1 MVKLEAFGP
10 GDYDRLISWIDSAEM
25 LMQFGGPVLRFP
37 LTAEQLSKS
46 IVEPDRHVFR
56 VTDEITGTVV
66 GHGEVYKKADG
77 STYLSRLLIGDPA
90 ARDKGYGTQLVDLLL
105 AFTFDTLHQTE
116 VYLLVFDW
124 NAAAIHV
131 YEKAGFHVVPDKV
144 LIREVNGQQWTA
156 ITMVIYPHTWRRPD
170 YL

>member
-10 GDYDRLISWIDSAEM
+10 GDYDRLIGWIDSPEM

-46 IVEPDRHVFR
+46 IIEPGRHVFR
-56 VTDEITGTVV
+56 LTDESTGTVV
-66 GHGEVYKKADG
+66 GHGEVYTKADG
-77 STYLSRLLIGDPA
+77 STYLSRLLVGDPA
-90 ARDKGYGTQLVDLLL
+90 ARGKGFGSQLVHRLL
-105 AFTFDTLHQTE
+105 AFAFDTLHQTE
-116 VYLLVFDW
+116 VFLLVFDW

-131 YEKAGFHVVPDKV
+131 YEKAGFQVVPDKV
-144 LIREVNGQQWTA
+144 LQREINGQQWTA
-156 ITMVIYPHTWRRPD
+156 ITMVIHPHTWKRPE